1 MQNFHRLIFN
11 SEFGIKIPVS
21 AKRKRLW
28 KNGNFGALFLGFLG
42 H

>member
-1 MQNFHRLIFN
+1 MKKFHRLIFD
-11 SEFGIKIPVS
+11 SEFGIKFPVS

-28 KNGNFGALFLGFLG
+28 KNGNFRALFLGFLG

>member
-11 SEFGIKIPVS
+11 GKLGIKIPVS
-21 AKRKRLW
+21 AKHKRLW